1 MPVQEGAIAF
11 IDDCG
16 GKYQLIAK
24 VLAKESPVKGRKKR
38 DTWEKAAMLW
48 GDVVFVRKI
57 VGSKAQVSAKGH
69 MLEVPKARL
78 TDKPLLNIWQI
89 DVGQG
94 DASLIRF
101 PDGKWA
107 AIDLGPARTGF
118 INTNS
123 GRTAVDFMA
132 WMAFEDHVW
141 MFQGAG
147 NASKTFHFDWIAFT
161 HPDDD
166 HIGAGKQF
174 VDMLGKYWSVGTVYH
189 NGMGR
194 FDGAARQWTS
204 SASGM
209 SQLGEV
215 EGDDENELYLSS
227 LIDGFA
233 DVDTYE
239 KPAPGRTWKLSGNW
253 AVILKKLRDHRSGA
267 VTDLKRLSDK
277 SGGAALAAAP
287 VSVKVLGPIETPVP
301 PTGAPG
307 LRYIDEN
314 ATTGFYNLASPSLT
328 RNGQSVV
335 LRIDFGDVRI
345 LMTGDLNFRSQ
356 ALLLKR
362 WPDSEFACHVS
373 KACHHGSDDISWK
386 FLKAMSPIA
395 TLFSSGDQ
403 ETHVHPRALVLG
415 MTGAFAPRLKWNK
428 PQPDGTVK
436 TVTQNFAGHSEEELF
451 APLLNSTEL
460 SRSIAMRAGYK
471 AFTRATGPTGSHVHT
486 EVGDC
491 WLATG
496 ATGPFVRLA
505 DMRVIENLTYGL
517 INIRT
522 DGKTVA
528 IAVLEESAKNPAF
541 HVETFR
547 PAELEAI

>member
-1 MPVQEGAIAF
+1 MPVQAGAIAF
-11 IDDCG
+11 IDDCS
-16 GKYQLIAK
+16 GKYQFMAK
-24 VLAKESPVKGRKKR
+24 VLGKEPPVKRRKKR
-38 DTWEKAAMLW
+38 DAWEKAAMLW

-57 VGSKAQVSAKGH
+57 AGSKAEVSAKGH
-69 MLEVPKARL
+69 ILEIPKARL
-78 TDKPLLNIWQI
+78 TDKSLLNIWQI

-107 AIDLGPARTGF
+107 AIDLGPARSGF

-123 GRTAVDFMA
+123 GRTAIDFMS

-141 MFQGAG
+141 MFQGQG
-147 NASKTFHFDWIAFT
+147 NAHKTFHFDWIVFT
-161 HPDDD
+161 HPDED

-174 VDMLGKYWSVGTVYH
+174 VDKLGDYWSVGTVYH

-194 FDGAARQWTS
+194 FDGTARSWTAA
-204 SASGM
+204 AAGM

-215 EGDDENELYLSS
+215 EGEDQSELYLSS

-239 KPAPGRTWKLSGNW
+239 QPGPGRSWKLSGNW
-253 AVILKKLRDHRSGA
+253 ATILKKLRDNRGGTVA
-267 VTDLKRLSDK
+267 DLRRLSDK
-277 SGGAALAAAP
+277 SDGAGLAAAP
-287 VSVKVLGPIETPVP
+287 VSVKVLGPIENTIPA
-301 PTGAPG
+301 TGAPG
-307 LRYIDEN
+307 LRYLDEN
-314 ATTGFYNLASPSLT
+314 ATTGFYNLGSPSLT

-335 LRIDFGDVRI
+335 LRLDFDDVRI

-362 WPDSEFACHVS
+362 WPENEFACHVG

-403 ETHVHPRALVLG
+403 ESHVHPRALVLG

-428 PQPDGTVK
+428 PQPDGTFK
-436 TVTQNFAGHSEEELF
+436 TVTQSFAGHREEELF
-451 APLLNSTEL
+451 APLLYSTEL
-460 SRSIAMRAGYK
+460 SRSVAIRAGYK
-471 AFTRATGPTGSHVHT
+471 AFTRSAGAAGAHVHT
-486 EVGDC
+486 EVSDC
-491 WLATG
+491 WLATQ
-496 ATGPFVRLA
+496 ASGPFVRVA
-505 DMRVIENLTYGL
+505 DTRVIDKLTYGL
-517 INIRT
+517 INVRT

-528 IAVLEESAKNPAF
+528 IAVLEESANEPAF

-547 PAELEAI
+547 PSELQAL

>member
-1 MPVQEGAIAF
+1 MPVKAGEVAF
-11 IDDCG
+11 IDDCN
-16 GKYQLIAK
+16 GKFQLMAK
-24 VLAKESPVKGRKKR
+24 VVRKEPPVKGRKKR
-38 DTWEKAAMLW
+38 PTWEKAAMLW
-48 GDVVFVRKI
+48 GDVVFVRSI
-57 VGSKAQVSAKGH
+57 TGTKAEVSAKGH
-69 MLEVPKARL
+69 VFEVPKARL
-78 TDKPLLNIWQI
+78 TDQAILNIWQI

-101 PDGKWA
+101 PDGKWG
-107 AIDLGPARTGF
+107 AIDLGPARSGF

-132 WMAFEDHVW
+132 WTAFEDHVW
-141 MFQGAG
+141 MFKEPE
-147 NASKTFHFDWIAFT
+147 NKDKLFHLDWIVFT

-166 HIGAGKQF
+166 HIGAGRQF
-174 VDMLGKYWSVGTVYH
+174 VDMLGRYWSVGTVYH

-194 FDGAARQWTS
+194 FDGDAREWTS
-204 SASGM
+204 SAPGM

-215 EGDDENELYLSS
+215 VGSDEDELYLGS

-233 DVDTYE
+233 DIDSYA
-239 KPAPGRTWKLSGNW
+239 KPAPGRSWKLSGNW
-253 AVILKKLRDHRSGA
+253 GTILKKLRDHRGGT
-267 VTDLKRLSDK
+267 VGDVKRLSDQ
-277 SGGAALAAAP
+277 SPGAALAAVP
-287 VSVKVLGPIETPVP
+287 VSVKVLGPIEDSIPG
-301 PTGAPG
+301 TGAPG
-307 LRYIDEN
+307 LRYLDEN
-314 ATTGFYNLASPSLT
+314 KTDGFYNLGSPSLT

-362 WPDSEFACHVS
+362 WPESEFACHVG

-386 FLKAMSPIA
+386 FLRAMSPIA

-436 TVTQNFAGHSEEELF
+436 TVTQSFAGHQEEELF
-451 APLLNSTEL
+451 APLLYSTEL
-460 SRSIAMRAGYK
+460 SRSVAMRAGYK
-471 AFTRATGPTGSHVHT
+471 AFTRSGSEGVHVHT
-486 EVGDC
+486 EVGNC

-496 ATGPFVRLA
+496 PTGPFVRLG
-505 DMRVIENLTYGL
+505 DTRVVENLQYGL
-517 INIRT
+517 INVRT

-528 IAVLEESAKNPAF
+528 IAVLEETAKNPTF
-541 HVETFR
+541 HIETFR
-547 PAELEAI
+547 PSELEPI

>member
-1 MPVQEGAIAF
+1 M
-11 IDDCG
+11 
-16 GKYQLIAK
+16 
-24 VLAKESPVKGRKKR
+24 
-38 DTWEKAAMLW
+38 

-57 VGSKAQVSAKGH
+57 TGSKAQVSAKGH
-69 MLEVPKARL
+69 ILEVPTARL
-78 TDKPLLNIWQI
+78 TDKPILNIWQI

-107 AIDLGPARTGF
+107 AIDLGPGRGGL

-147 NASKTFHFDWIAFT
+147 HASKTFHLDWIVFT
-161 HPDDD
+161 HPDED

-174 VDMLGKYWSVGTVYH
+174 ADMLGRYWSVGTVDH

-194 FDGAARQWTS
+194 FDGTARQWTS
-204 SASGM
+204 SAAGV

-215 EGDDENELYLSS
+215 VGNTVGELYLSS

-239 KPAPGRTWKLSGNW
+239 KPAPGRSWTLSGNW
-253 AVILKKLRDHRSGA
+253 ADILKKLRDNRGGTVA
-267 VTDLKRLSDK
+267 GLNRLSDK
-277 SGGAALAAAP
+277 SSGAALAAAP
-287 VSVKVLGPIETPVP
+287 VSVKVLGPIENSIPG
-301 PTGAPG
+301 TGAPG
-307 LRYIDEN
+307 LRYLDEN
-314 ATTGFYNLASPSLT
+314 ATGGFYNLKSPSLT

-335 LRIDFGDVRI
+335 LRLDFDEVRI

-362 WPDSEFACHVS
+362 WPAHEFACHVG
-373 KACHHGSDDISWK
+373 KACHHGADDISWK

-403 ETHVHPRALVLG
+403 ETHVHPRALVMG
-415 MTGAFAPRLKWNK
+415 MCARVIGPR
-428 PQPDGTVK
+428 PCVP
-436 TVTQNFAGHSEEELF
+436 
-451 APLLNSTEL
+451 
-460 SRSIAMRAGYK
+460 
-471 AFTRATGPTGSHVHT
+471 
-486 EVGDC
+486 C
-491 WLATG
+491 
-496 ATGPFVRLA
+496 GPF
-505 DMRVIENLTYGL
+505 MRPQQAPPLG
-517 INIRT
+517 RR
-522 DGKTVA
+522 
-528 IAVLEESAKNPAF
+528 
-541 HVETFR
+541 R
-547 PAELEAI
+547 PPILRNA